1 MKIAFVASE
10 AVPYA
15 KTGGLADVA
24 GALPAALTNLG
35 NEVKLFI
42 PKYSSIEE
50 EKFNLRYCWDIG
62 EMQIKIGDT
71 LRSVHLHTAKL
82 PGADVDVYFIDC
94 PFYFFRK
101 QIYTDDPDE
110 DQRFILFSKA
120 VLEVIRILKWA
131 PDIIHCNDWP
141 TGLIPLYL
149 KDNYSSEEIFKK
161 TATLF
166 TIHNIGYQGLFDS
179 TTLIYADI
187 KEDYFFPG
195 GPVEYF
201 GSISFM
207 KTAIYFSDIINTVSK
222 TYAMEILTP
231 AYGAGMEGI
240 LNHRKQD
247 VFGIL
252 NGVDYDHWDPSAD
265 RLIPYKYSIEDMSG
279 KQRNK
284 EFLCDHFKLQCEV
297 DIPLIGIVSR
307 MAGQKGFDLIA
318 SAADQLMELHAQ
330 WIVLGNGEE
339 KYENLFRYLAA
350 FYPGKVSTY
359 IGFNTELSHLIEAGA
374 DIFLMPSQYEPC
386 GLNQIYS
393 LKYGTVPV
401 VRKTGGLAD
410 TVKDWDESV
419 RNGKENGNGFTFN
432 KYTGTAMY
440 DALQRAVKTFDNKP
454 VWHKIQ
460 QNGMKDIFSWEY
472 SAKEYVSLYNKAY
485 DKINPGLLE

>member
-1 MKIAFVASE
+1 MKIAFIASE

-24 GALPAALTNLG
+24 GALPAALSKLNC
-35 NEVKLFI
+35 EVKLFI

-50 EKFNLRYCWDIG
+50 EKHSIRYCWDIG
-62 EMQIKIGDT
+62 EMQIKIGDAV
-71 LRSVHLHTAKL
+71 RSVHVHTAKL
-82 PGADVDVYFIDC
+82 PGSDVDVYFIDC
-94 PFYFFRK
+94 PYYFFRGSL
-101 QIYTDDPDE
+101 YTEDPDE
-110 DQRFILFSKA
+110 DERFILFSKA
-120 VLEVIRILKWA
+120 VLETIRRIEWT
-131 PDIIHCNDWP
+131 PDIMHCNDWQ
-141 TGLIPLYL
+141 TGLIPMYL
-149 KDNYSSEEIFKK
+149 KDNYSWNDQFDN
-161 TATLF
+161 TASLY
-166 TIHNIGYQGLFDS
+166 TIHNIGYQGKFPALS
-179 TTLIYADI
+179 RLNAGIR
-187 KEDYFFPG
+187 KDYFYPG

-201 GSISFM
+201 GDISFM

-231 AYGAGMEGI
+231 EYGAGMEGI
-240 LNHRKQD
+240 LNQRKQD

-252 NGVDYDHWDPSAD
+252 NGVDYEHWDPSTD
-265 RLIPYKYSIEDMSG
+265 TLIPYKYTPDDLSG
-279 KQRNK
+279 KGRNK
-284 EFLCDHFKLQCEV
+284 QFLCEHFKLKCED

-318 SAADQLMELHAQ
+318 AASDQLMELRAQ

-350 FYPGKVSTY
+350 FYPGKLGAY

-410 TVKDWDESV
+410 TVTDWTESLLT
-419 RNGKENGNGFTFN
+419 GEEDGNGFTFTT
-432 KYTGTAMY
+432 YSGSAMY
-440 DALQRAVKTFDNKP
+440 DALQRAIDAYSNKP
-454 VWHKIQ
+454 LWHKIQ
-460 QNGMKDIFSWEY
+460 HNGMKNVFSWEN
-472 SAKEYVSLYNKAY
+472 SAKEYIHLYKKAL
-485 DKINPGLLE
+485 DKKQSGL